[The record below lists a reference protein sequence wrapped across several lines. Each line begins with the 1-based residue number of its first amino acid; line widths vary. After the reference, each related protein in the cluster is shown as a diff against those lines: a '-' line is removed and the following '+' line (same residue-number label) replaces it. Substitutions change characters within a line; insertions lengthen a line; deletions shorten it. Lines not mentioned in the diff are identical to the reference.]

1 MLNLFR
7 IGLIL
12 ISWTTVI
19 FLPKKIFFKYLPVT
33 LFSSIIIL
41 IEYLL
46 GGPRNWWEVKGGI
59 KAVANNG
66 LIFTFG
72 PYFVGNLWIF
82 HLTYG
87 KFWLYTI
94 VNLLADFLLAYPLNT
109 FFEKI
114 NLYKLKRIGPIHLFF
129 LSLVYSFANYGFQL
143 VLDKNQMKSKENS
156 KNNKSILSI
165 LKW

>member
-46 GGPRNWWEVKGGI
+46 GGPCNWWKAKGGI

-66 LIFTFG
+66 LTFTFG

-87 KFWLYTI
+87 KF
-94 VNLLADFLLAYPLNT
+94 
-109 FFEKI
+109 
-114 NLYKLKRIGPIHLFF
+114 
-129 LSLVYSFANYGFQL
+129 
-143 VLDKNQMKSKENS
+143 
-156 KNNKSILSI
+156 
-165 LKW
+165 

>member
-1 MLNLFR
+1 MINLFR

-41 IEYLL
+41 IEYLW
-46 GGPRNWWEVKGGI
+46 GGPRNWWKAKGGI

-66 LIFTFG
+66 LTFTFG

-114 NLYKLKRIGPIHLFF
+114 NLYKLKKIGPIHLFI

-143 VLDKNQMKSKENS
+143 VLDKNQMKSKGNS
-156 KNNKSILSI
+156 KNNKPISQY
-165 LKW
+165 

>member
-1 MLNLFR
+1 MLNFFR

-12 ISWTTVI
+12 ISWATVV
-19 FLPKKIFFKYLPVT
+19 FLPKRTFFKYLPVT

-46 GGPRNWWEVKGGI
+46 GGPRNWWSAKGGI
-59 KAVANNG
+59 KTIANNG
-66 LIFTFG
+66 LTFTFG

-82 HLTYG
+82 RLTYG
-87 KFWLYTI
+87 KFWLYTLL
-94 VNLLADFLLAYPLNT
+94 NLIFDFLLAYPLNA

-114 NLYKLKRIGPIHLFF
+114 NLHKLRKIRPFHLFF

-143 VLDKNQMKSKENS
+143 FLDKNQNEIQK
-156 KNNKSILSI
+156 
-165 LKW
+165 

>member
-46 GGPRNWWEVKGGI
+46 GGPRNWWKAKGGI

-66 LIFTFG
+66 LTFTFG
-72 PYFVGNLWIF
+72 PYFVGNLWSLF
-82 HLTYG
+82 SFSRNFSNSFSFG
-87 KFWLYTI
+87 C
-94 VNLLADFLLAYPLNT
+94 FLFQKVDCYIS
-109 FFEKI
+109 F
-114 NLYKLKRIGPIHLFF
+114 LF
-129 LSLVYSFANYGFQL
+129 VA
-143 VLDKNQMKSKENS
+143 E
-156 KNNKSILSI
+156 
-165 LKW
+165 

>member
-46 GGPRNWWEVKGGI
+46 GGPRN
-59 KAVANNG
+59 
-66 LIFTFG
+66 
-72 PYFVGNLWIF
+72 
-82 HLTYG
+82 
-87 KFWLYTI
+87 
-94 VNLLADFLLAYPLNT
+94 
-109 FFEKI
+109 
-114 NLYKLKRIGPIHLFF
+114 
-129 LSLVYSFANYGFQL
+129 
-143 VLDKNQMKSKENS
+143 
-156 KNNKSILSI
+156 
-165 LKW
+165 